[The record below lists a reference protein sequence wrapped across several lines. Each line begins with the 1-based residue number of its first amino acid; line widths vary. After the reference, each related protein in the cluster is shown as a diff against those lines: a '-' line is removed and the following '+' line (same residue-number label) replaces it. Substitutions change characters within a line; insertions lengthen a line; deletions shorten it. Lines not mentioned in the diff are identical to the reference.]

1 VARVPLYIEFS
12 DKSVLIIGGG
22 YVGTKRALKFS
33 EAGAHVIVIALK
45 PSTELIR
52 ASSMGNV
59 DLVVAD
65 ANTFNYDRVMG
76 KINLLVYAIPTNSEL
91 KHKLRWLASERR
103 ILFNDTTNANETEV
117 VVPFEGEVNGI
128 RFAVTSEGKSGVAA
142 SMVRDYIQ
150 VTLSKSDL
158 HPIVNAW
165 YEAKQLI
172 KKLVDDP
179 HVRMRIYFMLKDD
192 EHFLEIARSGD
203 INRVVKYVNEVIKN
217 HGY

>member
-22 YVGTKRALKFS
+22 YVGTKRALKFL

-45 PSTELIR
+45 PSSELIR
-52 ASSMGNV
+52 VSSMGNV
-59 DLVVAD
+59 DLVIAD
-65 ANTFNYDRVMG
+65 ANTFNYDRVMD

-91 KHKLRWLASERR
+91 KYKLRRLASERR
-103 ILFNDTTNANETEV
+103 ILFNDTTNASETEV

-150 VTLSKSDL
+150 VTLSRSDI

-179 HVRMRIYFMLKDD
+179 HVRMRLYFMLKGD
-192 EHFLEIARSGD
+192 ERFLEIARSGD
-203 INRVVKYVNEVIKN
+203 INRVVKYVSEVIKN
-217 HGY
+217 HEY